1 MSLGLVLSG
10 GGTKGAFEVGALEY
24 LTRNGD
30 FAPKVVAGTSVGAL
44 IGGPLAQ
51 GSTGADFQRLTQVV
65 RQNALSVTDI
75 NAVFGQKEWLSL
87 IADTPMGQFV
97 HELISVRTRPALPV
111 DGDRNTDPLHLKAP
125 ARKHRTLYAMST
137 AITNS
142 PKLFRAG
149 KSLLADANSIMDLDP
164 LEQGYR
170 GRADLGVSEVHED
183 LVAKSG
189 VVVRLCITNMHDG
202 RPRYV
207 TETGAVVLED
217 STTVSQASGT
227 PGVVEGMLASSSVP
241 MMFPPRQIGPDSYVD
256 GGIVQ
261 NTPLEAAVLAGAK
274 DIVAILAAPLQIPS
288 SDTDY
293 TAASMAAVYAR
304 AASDIGPNE
313 VQRANL
319 RYPLVAGGQLTTIAP
334 TVDVVG
340 GFEVESGLIE
350 IDFDY
355 GWLRAAEVDADLTA
369 AERVHLHTL
378 SDEIAEQRERAWF
391 LEDRLLASGFR
402 VNLASA
408 LRKARARVVAASYE
422 WCTAGLPPRVGM
434 NQWGLDWEQH
444 SQSIPAELRVAGQ
457 VGLQSLT

>member
-24 LTRNGD
+24 LTRNAD
-30 FAPKVVAGTSVGAL
+30 FAPQVISGTSVGAL

-51 GSTGADFQRLTQVV
+51 GATGQDFQRLTQVV

-97 HELISVRTRPALPV
+97 HELISVRTRPPLPV
-111 DGDRNTDPLHLKAP
+111 DGELRRDPLHLKEP
-125 ARKHRTLYAMST
+125 ARRHRTLYAMST

-142 PKLFRAG
+142 PKLLRAG
-149 KSLLADANSIMDLDP
+149 KSLLADANSIMDLNP

-170 GRADLGVSEVHED
+170 GQAELGVNEVHEQF
-183 LVAKSG
+183 VADSG
-189 VVVRLCITNMHDG
+189 VRLRLCITNMRDG

-217 STTVSQASGT
+217 SITVSSDSGV
-227 PGVVEGMLASSSVP
+227 PGVIEGMLASSSVP
-241 MMFPPRQIGPDSYVD
+241 MMFPPRRIGPDSYVD

-261 NTPLEAAVLAGAK
+261 NTPLEAAVLAGAT
-274 DIVAILAAPLQIPS
+274 DIVAILAAPLRIPQ
-288 SDTDY
+288 SDVDY
-293 TAASMAAVYAR
+293 TQASMAAVYAR
-304 AASDIGPNE
+304 AAADVGPNE

-319 RYPLVAGGQLTTIAP
+319 RYPLPPGGQLTTIAP

-340 GFEVESGLIE
+340 GFEVEAGLIE

-369 AERVHLHTL
+369 ADRAHLHTL

-391 LEDRLLASGFR
+391 LEDRLLANGFR

-422 WCTAGLPPRVGM
+422 WRTAGLPPRSGM
-434 NQWGLDWEQH
+434 PNWGLDWEQH
-444 SQSIPAELRVAGQ
+444 RQPIPTELHAAGQ
-457 VGLQSLT
+457 VSLQSPG